1 MPSNERAEQRRTS
14 APVRGALALLFAGA
28 ALLNGAV
35 PGIAQEQTEAGP
47 PAVSEEE
54 AAALE
59 AQANN
64 PLADITAFN
73 IQNYWV
79 PKLYGIDD
87 EAANTFWAR
96 LAVPTGP
103 VLWRLS
109 IPLPTVPTGGDP
121 QSGLGDLQ
129 LFAAYLAVQK
139 PKFNFGIGP
148 QLVFPTASDD
158 ALGTG
163 KYQAGLATVVFAIPD
178 PRFQVGGLV
187 LWQASYAGDSERED
201 TNGLA
206 FQPFAFW
213 QLGGGTYLRT
223 APIWA
228 FNLKTGDYHVPFGFG
243 IGQVMKLGRTVFNIF
258 VEPQF
263 TILHD
268 GVGQPA
274 FQLYTALNMQFIKKK
289 KP

>member
-1 MPSNERAEQRRTS
+1 M
-14 APVRGALALLFAGA
+14 LAGTAT
-28 ALLNGAV
+28 V
-35 PGIAQEQTEAGP
+35 QAQEASEAAP
-47 PAVSEEE
+47 PGASDEE
-54 AAALE
+54 AAAR
-59 AQANN
+59 ANANN

-79 PKLYGIDD
+79 PKLYGVDD

-96 LAVPTGP
+96 FAQPTGP

-121 QSGLGDLQ
+121 ESGLGDMQ

-148 QLVFPTASDD
+148 QFAFPTASNDV
-158 ALGTG
+158 LGSG
-163 KYQAGLATVVFAIPD
+163 KWQAGLATVVFAVPD
-178 PRFQVGGLV
+178 PRFQVGGLL
-187 LWQASYAGDSERED
+187 LWQHSFAGDSERE
-201 TNGLA
+201 TAHGLA

-228 FNLKTGDYHVPFGFG
+228 FNLESGDYNVPFGFG
-243 IGQVMKLGRTVFNIF
+243 IGQVMRLGRTVFNIF
-258 VEPQF
+258 IEPQF

-274 FQLYTALNMQFIKKK
+274 FQLYSALNMQFLKKK
-289 KP
+289 KT

>member
-1 MPSNERAEQRRTS
+1 VSL
-14 APVRGALALLFAGA
+14 VLVLASTGLLATWA
-28 ALLNGAV
+28 
-35 PGIAQEQTEAGP
+35 
-47 PAVSEEE
+47 PAVAQDAQPSDDDVAE
-54 AAALE
+54 ARAN
-59 AQANN
+59 ANN

-87 EAANTFWAR
+87 QAANTFWAR

-109 IPLPTVPTGGDP
+109 VPLPTVPTPSGEP
-121 QSGLGDLQ
+121 EAGLGDLQ
-129 LFAAYLAVQK
+129 LFGAYLAVQK
-139 PKFNFGIGP
+139 PTFNFGIGP
-148 QLVFPTASDD
+148 QLAFPTASDD

-201 TNGLA
+201 TNALA
-206 FQPFAFW
+206 VQPFAFW

-228 FNLKTGDYHVPFGFG
+228 FNLETGDYNVPFGFG
-243 IGQVMKLGRTVFNIF
+243 IGQVLSLGRTVFNIF
-258 VEPQF
+258 IEPQF
-263 TILHD
+263 TVLHQ

-274 FQLYTALNMQFIKKK
+274 FQLYTALNMQFLKKK
-289 KP
+289 S